1 MRNGNCSVPSQLQ
14 AKIHAESPLAM
25 GFLLGRGTLS
35 YGQRSECADLLNS
48 YGKELKAWTERNIS
62 KVFCWVFSVQPS

>member
-1 MRNGNCSVPSQLQ
+1 
-14 AKIHAESPLAM
+14 M

-48 YGKELKAWTERNIS
+48 YETIEHVSR
-62 KVFCWVFSVQPS
+62 KVIQGQCFIIWNAAPSFLEKCAKIVKKLLTRHVRVC